1 MEQYMQFEEF
11 VEYVKAEITGHLPL
25 SMASGKVRIEP
36 FRKIGSSYLS
46 MRIDQK
52 SAHGSPVVN
61 LEEFYREYQH
71 NKPVEEL
78 IDQMSELLTEEV
90 PSFDST
96 VLETYESVKTR
107 LFVRL
112 CNRHWNKE
120 FLKTVPHQDHS
131 DFAVTVHILFSNTDQ
146 NWISTTFTNTM
157 LEHYHIEK
165 EKLFEDA
172 FENAM
177 RLFPAKIEDM
187 KEMWKEEAG
196 EAELVWETIQDRD
209 VLTNQERIN
218 GAAVLFYP
226 GMLKRLAMRYRSGF
240 YLVPTSIHEFLVE
253 KDREDVNIAQMELGL
268 VKTNR
273 AVTEQKEWLSEH
285 IYHYDPFADVLERAA
300 DYQMRIRA

>member
-11 VEYVKAEITGHLPL
+11 VEYVRKEIPNFLPL

-46 MRIDQK
+46 MRIDRN

-61 LEEFYREYQH
+61 LEEFYREYRH
-71 NKPVEEL
+71 NKPVEDL
-78 IDQMSELLTEEV
+78 IWRMSELLTEEV
-90 PSFDST
+90 PSFDSEI
-96 VLETYESVKTR
+96 LEDYESVKSR

-120 FLKTVPHQDHS
+120 YLNTVPHQDHS
-131 DFAVTVHILFSNTDQ
+131 DFAVTVHILFSEINDI
-146 NWISTTFTNTM
+146 WVSTTVTNAM
-157 LEHYHIEK
+157 LKHYSIGQ

-187 KEMWKEEAG
+187 KAMWKEEAG
-196 EAELVWETIQDRD
+196 EEDMGWEMIQDRD

-226 GMLKRLAMRYRSGF
+226 GMFKNLTMRYRSGF
-240 YLVPTSIHEFLVE
+240 YLVPVSIHEFLVE
-253 KDREDVNIAQMELGL
+253 KEHEDINIAQMEMGL

-300 DYQMRIRA
+300 DYQRRIRA